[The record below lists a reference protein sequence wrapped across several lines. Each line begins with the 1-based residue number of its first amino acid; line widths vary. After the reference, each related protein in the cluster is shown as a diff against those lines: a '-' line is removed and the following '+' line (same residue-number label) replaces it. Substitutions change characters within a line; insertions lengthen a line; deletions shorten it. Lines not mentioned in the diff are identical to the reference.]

1 MDVQLQTN
9 SLSFFSNSEDMGQK
23 TNTLEYQEASRKNPE
38 LRGLALKKSRLKWVP
53 GKEKKV
59 PKLFSSG

>member
-1 MDVQLQTN
+1 
-9 SLSFFSNSEDMGQK
+9 MGQK

-38 LRGLALKKSRLKWVP
+38 LRGSALKKSRLKWVP

-59 PKLFSSG
+59 PKLLSSG